1 MKNSFTFKCSPEEQ
15 ELIIE
20 ELSNSKYELTTVPYT
35 QISARFNSCIINLY
49 TSGKLLIQGKDAQ
62 DWVSFTLEPNILK
75 RVEIGYEEIIDPL
88 SFEPH
93 IGVDESGKGDFFGPL
108 VIASAYVDKNTIS
121 TLEDIGVKDSKS
133 IKSDNKILLLAK
145 EICKVIKNKYHVVMF
160 KNSTYNVRYNN
171 FKNLNMM
178 LAWGHAQ
185 AIESTLE
192 KVPSCSRAL
201 SDKFGPDHQIK
212 SFLGDKGKKIN
223 LEQKTK
229 AESDIAVAAASI
241 IARAKFVY
249 TLKMMEKEYSISIP
263 KGCSD
268 KVKETAS
275 ELINAHG
282 PKILTKIAK
291 CHFKT
296 TDEVLHSSGF
306 CRNDLARD

>member
-1 MKNSFTFKCSPEEQ
+1 MKNSFTYKCSSEEQ
-15 ELIIE
+15 KLIIK
-20 ELSNSKYELTTVPYT
+20 ELSNSKYNQTTVPHT
-35 QISARFNSCIINLY
+35 QISVRYNSCIINLY

-93 IGVDESGKGDFFGPL
+93 IGIDESGKGDFFGPL
-108 VIASAYVDKNTIS
+108 VIASAYVDKNIIS
-121 TLEDIGVKDSKS
+121 KLENIGVKDSKT

-145 EICKVIKNKYHVVMF
+145 EICQVIDNKYHVIMF
-160 KNSTYNVRYNN
+160 KNSTYNDRYKN
-171 FKNLNMM
+171 FKNLNIM
-178 LAWGHAQ
+178 LAWGHAK
-185 AIESTLE
+185 AIESALE
-192 KVPSCSRAL
+192 KVPSCLRAL
-201 SDKFGPDHQIK
+201 SDKFGPEHQIK
-212 SFLGDKGKKIN
+212 SFLGNKGKKIN

-241 IARAKFVY
+241 IARAKFVH

-268 KVKETAS
+268 KVKETA
-275 ELINAHG
+275 LVLVRKYG

-296 TDEVLHSSGF
+296 TDEILHSLGF
-306 CRNDLARD
+306 CRNDLIKD